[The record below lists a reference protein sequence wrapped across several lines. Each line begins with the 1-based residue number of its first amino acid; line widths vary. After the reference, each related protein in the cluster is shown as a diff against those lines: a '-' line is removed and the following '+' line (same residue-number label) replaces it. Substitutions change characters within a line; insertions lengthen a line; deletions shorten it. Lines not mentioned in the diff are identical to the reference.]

1 LYFAANGALSA
12 EQFYNNENQKIVNY
26 PNPFSSSTT
35 IVLLDPSQF
44 INIQVFDLL
53 GRIVDAQKI
62 NITNASYKAKYNA
75 PRLSMGIYKYRLM
88 NDHNKIYSGTFIIK

>member
-12 EQFYNNENQKIVNY
+12 EQFYKNESMEILNY

-35 IVLLDPSQF
+35 IVLSDPSQF

-53 GRIVDAQKI
+53 GRIVDVQKI
-62 NITNASYKAKYNA
+62 NATNTSHKVTYSA
-75 PRLSMGIYKYRLM
+75 PKLNMGIYKYRLT
-88 NDHNKIYSGTFIIK
+88 NDYNKVYSGTFIIK

>member
-1 LYFAANGALSA
+1 MEIL
-12 EQFYNNENQKIVNY
+12 NY

-35 IVLLDPSQF
+35 IVLSDPSQF

-62 NITNASYKAKYNA
+62 NITDTSSKVKYNA

-88 NDHNKIYSGTFIIK
+88 NDHNKMYSGTFIIK